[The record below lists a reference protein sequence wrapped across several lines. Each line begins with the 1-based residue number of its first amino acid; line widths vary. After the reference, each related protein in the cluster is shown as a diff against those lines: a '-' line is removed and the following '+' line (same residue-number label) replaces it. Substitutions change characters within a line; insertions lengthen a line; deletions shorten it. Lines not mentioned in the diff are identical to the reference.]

1 MNEPQPSSS
10 DAVAAVVKAAATA
23 APVSATPVSATAATA
38 AAPASATLPADLF
51 YWVVLPPDTPGVR
64 SEKAY
69 RAERVLPVNVDTLHQ
84 VWCRLPDGG
93 RVMVAIEPDR
103 LRHALINR
111 TDITPAT
118 WSVVPASTPGHL
130 PEAVEQ
136 LRPHLNCLH
145 GAFEPAPRRRLRLAT
160 IAVGAAGFM
169 LSAIALIAG
178 MERHRDEYRQV
189 ATTVSERLQRQLQSS
204 VPGDQTTPADLRLTM
219 ELRRLEASAAL
230 APDGGLNAA
239 HLLQKLCDRLPRDV
253 RMQAESIS
261 VAADRISLRIRTVN
275 LASAERI
282 HQACAALAQ
291 GGLRLEPLQ
300 AQQAEGYAIAVVDL
314 VRGQEKP

>member
-23 APVSATPVSATAATA
+23 APV
-38 AAPASATLPADLF
+38 SATLPADLF

-84 VWCRLPDGG
+84 VWCRMPDGG

-118 WSVVPASTPGHL
+118 WSVVPASTPAHL

-169 LSAIALIAG
+169 LSAI
-178 MERHRDEYRQV
+178 
-189 ATTVSERLQRQLQSS
+189 VSGIE
-204 VPGDQTTPADLRLTM
+204 PGA
-219 ELRRLEASAAL
+219 
-230 APDGGLNAA
+230 
-239 HLLQKLCDRLPRDV
+239 
-253 RMQAESIS
+253 
-261 VAADRISLRIRTVN
+261 
-275 LASAERI
+275 
-282 HQACAALAQ
+282 
-291 GGLRLEPLQ
+291 EPL
-300 AQQAEGYAIAVVDL
+300 AT
-314 VRGQEKP
+314 KPTPRL